1 MSHADQSTGT
11 DAPVSLWQ
19 TVISVLWAFYGVQ
32 SNRNR
37 QRDFSRGNATVFIA
51 VGFGLTT
58 LFVLLMAGIV
68 RLILAT
74 TGAA

>member
-1 MSHADQSTGT
+1 MNPANPPTET

-19 TVISVLWAFYGVQ
+19 TVVSVLWAFYGVQ
-32 SNRNR
+32 SDRNR
-37 QRDFSRGNATVFIA
+37 RRDFSRGSAGTFIA

-68 RLILAT
+68 KLILVSA
-74 TGAA
+74 GAA